1 MTVIELRQYTM
12 RPGQRDVLVELF
24 DRYLIAGQEALG
36 MRILGVFHDLD
47 DPDRFVW
54 LREFPDMARRKEA
67 LTKFYLEGEVWREHG
82 PAARV
87 TMIDSDDVLLLRPV
101 GDFTVPKAERLVVTI
116 QDSKPEVPA
125 YLETEPAEN
134 DFPRLPVR
142 TDVPK
147 FVWFTDDERH
157 GGSLRLAAVPHPAP

>member
-1 MTVIELRQYTM
+1 MSVIELRQYTLK
-12 RPGQRDVLVELF
+12 PGQRDVLTGLF
-24 DRYLIAGQEALG
+24 QRYFAAGQEAVG

-54 LREFPDMARRKEA
+54 LREFPDMAARKQA
-67 LTKFYLEGEVWREHG
+67 LTDFYLEGAVWREHG
-82 PAARV
+82 PAANE

-101 GDFTVPKAERLVVTI
+101 GDFALPKAERIAATI
-116 QDSKPEVPA
+116 QDTKPDVAA

-142 TDVPK
+142 TDGPK
-147 FVWFTDDERH
+147 FVWFTEGRE
-157 GGSLRLAAVPHPAP
+157 GMLRLAAVPDPAP